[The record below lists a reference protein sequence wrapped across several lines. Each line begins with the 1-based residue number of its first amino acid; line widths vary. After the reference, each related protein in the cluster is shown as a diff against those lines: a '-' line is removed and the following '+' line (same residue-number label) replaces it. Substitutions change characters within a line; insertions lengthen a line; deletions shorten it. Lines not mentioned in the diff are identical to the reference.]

1 MLHSM
6 IGLNGIDL
14 PRSLGFS
21 IESDLFRFNG
31 LFPNQVTNFLIL
43 PLFLSSLIIVWFMPN
58 SLKIFGLVRDEKSPL
73 YPPSYKIIIL
83 CSVLLFWG
91 IKVSFQQ
98 TTHEFLYFRF

>member
-21 IESDLFRFNG
+21 GSNDLFRFNG
-31 LFPNQVTNFLIL
+31 LIPNQVTNFSIL
-43 PLFLSSLIIVWFMPN
+43 PLFLLSIIIVWFMPN
-58 SLKIFGLVRDEKSPL
+58 SLKIVGLAKDANSPL
-73 YPPSYKIIIL
+73 RVPSNMIILL

-91 IKVSFQQ
+91 IKVSFEQ